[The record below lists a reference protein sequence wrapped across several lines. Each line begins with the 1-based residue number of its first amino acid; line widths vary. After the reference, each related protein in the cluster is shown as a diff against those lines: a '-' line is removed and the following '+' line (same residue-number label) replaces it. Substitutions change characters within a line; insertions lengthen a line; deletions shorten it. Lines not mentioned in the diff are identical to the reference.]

1 MRQIYA
7 PVNDVL
13 AACREYVSAA
23 DAVHSGPMTPGS
35 LERCNAA
42 EQALIALV
50 NAPHPLAVKAAQYG
64 PRLTPVGAGDG
75 DTYVVG

>member
-1 MRQIYA
+1 MQAQIYA

-13 AACREYVSAA
+13 AACREYVAAA
-23 DAVHSGPMTPGS
+23 DAIHQGPMTQAAFQ
-35 LERCNAA
+35 RCSAA
-42 EQALIALV
+42 EQALIAV
-50 NAPHPLAVKAAQYG
+50 VTAPNPVTARYT